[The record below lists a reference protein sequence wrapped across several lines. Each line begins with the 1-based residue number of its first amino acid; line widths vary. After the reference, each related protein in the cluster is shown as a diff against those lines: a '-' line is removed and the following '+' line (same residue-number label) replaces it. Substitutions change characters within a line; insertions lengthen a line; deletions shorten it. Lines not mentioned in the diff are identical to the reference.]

1 MKIIVT
7 GSHGLVGSCLVP
19 ALEDAGHTIS
29 RLVRSKGTPREKEIH
44 WNPLVGSIEQNKLEN
59 LDGIVHLAGEN
70 IATGRWTP
78 EKKALIYDSRVK
90 GTRFLAKVLSSLDH
104 KPKFLISAS
113 AVGFYGD
120 RQNEVL
126 NEESPSGS
134 GFLAETCRDWEAA
147 SESARDA
154 GIRVVYLRFG
164 VILSNKGGALSKM
177 LPPFKL
183 GLGGKIGNGKQY
195 MSWVSISDVVGAVQH
210 VLNKTNIKGPVNIVA
225 PQPVTNKEFT
235 QILGKVLA
243 KPTFFPMPGFAAR
256 LAFGEMAR
264 ELLLASTRVEPTL
277 LKASGYTFQH
287 PELENTLRSL
297 GLNLK

>member
-1 MKIIVT
+1 MKILVT

-19 ALEDAGHTIS
+19 ALEDAGHTVT
-29 RLVRSKGTPREKEIH
+29 RLVRSDGTPKEKEIN
-44 WNPLVGSIEQNKLEN
+44 WDPLAGSIEQNKLGN
-59 LDGIVHLAGEN
+59 PDGIVHLAGEN
-70 IATGRWTP
+70 IATGRWTAK
-78 EKKALIYDSRVK
+78 KKALIYDSRVK
-90 GTRFLAKVLSSLDH
+90 GTRFLAKVLSCLDH
-104 KPKFLISAS
+104 KPKVFISAS

-120 RQNEVL
+120 RRNEVL

-134 GFLAETCRDWEAA
+134 GFLAETCREWEAA
-147 SESARDA
+147 SESARNA

-164 VILSNKGGALSKM
+164 VILSNKGGALAKM

-210 VLNKTNIKGPVNIVA
+210 VLNNTDIKGPINIVA

-243 KPTFFPMPGFAAR
+243 KPTFFSMPGFAAR

-264 ELLLASTRVEPTL
+264 ELLLASTRVEPAL

-287 PELENTLRSL
+287 PELENALRSL
-297 GLNLK
+297 GLNQK